1 MASTSTQPTTRDQ
14 IAQRVPNERSSI
26 PAMAL
31 IVGWLIPGAGHVPL
45 GKWIRGLLIFA
56 SVLGMFL
63 VGLGLQGKI
72 YVPNTGEI
80 LDMLGFAGQLGLGI
94 LYVIA
99 RVAGWGSAAV
109 TTTVGD
115 WGTKFIVVGGLLNLI
130 SAVDA
135 HSLANGRKSS

>member
-1 MASTSTQPTTRDQ
+1 MASTSTQPTTRNQ
-14 IAQRVPNERSSI
+14 IAQRVPGERSSL

-31 IVGWLIPGAGHVPL
+31 ILGWLIPGAGHMLL
-45 GKWIRGLLIFA
+45 GKWIRGGLLFV

-63 VGLGLQGKI
+63 IGLGLEGKI
-72 YVPNTGEI
+72 YSFNTGEI

-94 LYVIA
+94 LYMLAKVL
-99 RVAGWGSAAV
+99 GWGTAAV
-109 TTTVGD
+109 TTALGD